1 MKKNQI
7 LSAFLAIVLTVGLY
21 LPAAAASGTFT
32 DVSSDAWYTD
42 AVDYAV
48 ENGLFSGTSS
58 TTFSPTGDMTRGM
71 FVTVLSRV
79 ASADTAAAAAA
90 GFSDVKSGSWYE
102 GPINWAAEKGYVGG
116 VGDGKFAPDTPITR
130 EQIAIILRNYLTD
143 IGAELEPVSNPTAFK
158 DEAKISSWAVDGVD
172 YMRDTGLMTGDSNGN
187 FNPQGKLTRAEA
199 ATVFMRLN
207 QKLTGE
213 SGAPDEDAEKEPVAV
228 LPGNIKVYEE
238 PVSIEKA
245 ISTTNNTDFS
255 KAYPGKSSEGLVPA
269 GTTQPNGTVIEQQV
283 YVNVSDGMTGI
294 MTTHFDPTSVV
305 RSTLL
310 HIYAYPG
317 DTFTIDARDLG
328 FVNEGFWHINNTD
341 NLKVSKI
348 DAYTTQIEVVSG
360 GVSGMSYQ
368 NSDENRHVRTVQVT
382 AFNRRP
388 SEGET
393 ADCTLETQ
401 YDTTYHIGKVENDE
415 YASRVWLTEKGK
427 SFDKATATLIE
438 GFGEIVDYIYVYPTA
453 NSNVPKSALTDEG
466 YIDPVEVEKYYT
478 ISTSSIDSNIL
489 QLDTILSI
497 GFLPMQS
504 SADNETITV
513 TVTSRETGLSQS
525 IDLQLVYTE

>member
-7 LSAFLAIVLTVGLY
+7 LSAFLAIVLTVGLC
-21 LPAAAASGTFT
+21 LPAAAASGSFT
-32 DVSSDAWYTD
+32 DVSDSAWYAE
-42 AVDYAV
+42 AVNYAV

-79 ASADTAAAAAA
+79 ADADTASAVSAN
-90 GFSDVKSGSWYE
+90 FSDVKSGSWYE
-102 GPINWAAEKGYVGG
+102 SPINWAAEKGYVGG

-130 EQIAIILRNYLTD
+130 EQIAVILRNYLTD
-143 IGAELEPVSNPTAFK
+143 IGADLEMDSNSTAFQDAK
-158 DEAKISSWAVDGVD
+158 KISSWAVDGVD
-172 YMRDTGLMTGDSNGN
+172 YMRDTGLMAGDNNGN

-213 SGAPDEDAEKEPVAV
+213 SGAPDEDTEKEPVAV

-245 ISTTNNTDFS
+245 ISTINNTDFS

-269 GTTQPNGTVIEQQV
+269 GTTKPNGDVIEQQV
-283 YVNVSDGMTGI
+283 YVTISDGMTGI
-294 MTTHFDPTSVV
+294 LSTEYHPVSLIRNTT
-305 RSTLL
+305 LE
-310 HIYAYPG
+310 IYAYPG
-317 DTFTIDARDLG
+317 DTFTLDARMFGLT
-328 FVNEGFWHINNTD
+328 EPTKWYINNTD
-341 NLKVSKI
+341 NLKIKEV
-348 DAYTTQIEVVSG
+348 DDFTIEVTVVSG
-360 GVSGMSYQ
+360 GVSGLSYWD
-368 NSDENRHVRTVQVT
+368 NSDSQHVRTVNLT
-382 AFNRRP
+382 AYDRRP

-401 YDTTYHIGKVENDE
+401 YDTTYHIGKVENDK
-415 YASRVWLTEKGK
+415 YTSRVWLTEKGK
-427 SFDKATATLIE
+427 SFDKATSTMVE

-453 NSNVPKSALTDEG
+453 DSNVPKSALTDEG
-466 YIDPVEVEKYYT
+466 YIDPVEVDKYYT
-478 ISTSSIDSNIL
+478 ISTSNIDSNIL

-513 TVTSRETGLSQS
+513 TVTSKETGLSQS
-525 IDLQLVYTE
+525 IDLHLIYTE